1 MQPSSQYYGP
11 RREAN
16 VPYEEMECDNL
27 EDEPQVVAIIP
38 SYAQSS
44 SRVGESMGPPHNPVK
59 GPPRPAVPQPMGL
72 SKTREPGPEG
82 RATGENNTPT
92 LSKIVKLG
100 VGRGNPPSPALGRG
114 QVLQQPKAVLEAMH
128 PTPVVSQPQASTSQS
143 SRWYEDSE
151 YSPDR
156 EQFPTVEEARGRP
169 YNRSSFRGQKYE
181 RGHSRDP
188 SNHSGKVA
196 GVKKAPKRKFEGV
209 RKGLPLEG
217 SSLYLEAYHKALQ
230 LNIQVGERFNLRDPP
245 TRVVAIRNSDES
257 YVIFGAP
264 WSHFLTMRPT
274 KERLL
279 PHDRDAYVAPCH
291 PIALVRDTESLRDK
305 STILITVD
313 RNSRHAKFDDEVFNH
328 SFLFGTCTLSK
339 ADHADSCYC
348 TSEIFSRAMPAIV
361 SPVCLLS
368 KISYADA
375 LSVPDTDGC
384 FGINVTKVL
393 KRTYLPVGKRYEY
406 EAVVPL
412 PFLSNMAWRIRNFRP
427 AFSNESQSKA
437 IIKFFY
443 ACADPRYAREISN
456 VYRTSPD
463 KWDPENHPHHGEPA
477 EDSELHAHSKNL
489 YGSESLPRVQFSG
502 SHSMFSFHLSMAA
515 LTDDLVAEEV
525 HTKTPHDLEKFLL
538 RRYEQFLR
546 GQDQTIACPT
556 CPPVFSNREKPVV
569 KRYDRRLYI
578 NHYRQIHAGDI
589 SFAGLAFTTGLSQR
603 LMEAFMLYMMALTA
617 DYMVLSE
624 EGNVDRNY
632 NVATSPYHN
641 IKTAVLGRESRT
653 RIEATLPTASA
664 KAEQYN
670 PPPPG
675 TERMETEMENA
686 PLDKR
691 SKSERKNQPKL
702 VPKGPEADPPPK

>member
-16 VPYEEMECDNL
+16 FSYEEMEC
-27 EDEPQVVAIIP
+27 EGDEPQILAVIP
-38 SYAQSS
+38 STVQSS
-44 SRVGESMGPPHNPVK
+44 NKGVESMGPLQNPVK
-59 GPPRPAVPQPMGL
+59 GPPRPTVPQPMGL
-72 SKTREPGPEG
+72 SRARELGPDGKVPEVS
-82 RATGENNTPT
+82 NLPT
-92 LSKIVKLG
+92 LSKVVKLG
-100 VGRGNPPSPALGRG
+100 VGRGNPPLPALGRG
-114 QVLQQPKAVLEAMH
+114 QMLQQPKAVLEANH
-128 PTPVVSQPQASTSQS
+128 PIPVVSQPQASTSHS

-181 RGHSRDP
+181 KGHSREP
-188 SNHSGKVA
+188 SNHSGRIA

-209 RKGLPLEG
+209 KKGLPLEG
-217 SSLYLEAYHKALQ
+217 SSLYQEAYHKALQ
-230 LNIQVGERFNLRDPP
+230 LQVPVGERFDLRDPP

-264 WSHFLTMRPT
+264 WTHFLTMRPT

-291 PIALVRDTESLRDK
+291 PVALVRDTGSLRDK
-305 STILITVD
+305 STIFVTVD
-313 RNSRHAKFDDEVFNH
+313 RNSLHARFDEEVFNH
-328 SFLFGTCTLSK
+328 SFLFGACTLNS
-339 ADHADSCYC
+339 AEHVDSCYC
-348 TSEIFSRAMPAIV
+348 SSEKFSKVMPAIV

-393 KRTYLPVGKRYEY
+393 KRTYIPMGKRYEY
-406 EAVVPL
+406 EAVIPL
-412 PFLSNMAWRIRNFRP
+412 PYLSNMTWKTKNFRP
-427 AFSNESQSKA
+427 AFSGELQKKDL
-437 IIKFFY
+437 IKFFY
-443 ACADPRYAREISN
+443 ACADPRYAREIAT
-456 VYRTSPD
+456 VYRTSPE
-463 KWDPENHPHHGEPA
+463 KWDPKNHPHHGEPA

-502 SHSMFSFHLSMAA
+502 SHSMFSFHLSLAS
-515 LTDDLVAEEV
+515 LTDDFVAEEIEM
-525 HTKTPHDLEKFLL
+525 KTPHDIEKYLL
-538 RRYEQFLR
+538 RRNEQFLR

-569 KRYDRRLYI
+569 KRYDRRSYI

-603 LMEAFMLYMMALTA
+603 LMEAFMLYMMALTT
-617 DYMVLSE
+617 DFMVSPE
-624 EGNVDRNY
+624 EGNVDSNFK
-632 NVATSPYHN
+632 VKAFPYQN
-641 IKTAVLGRESRT
+641 IKTSVLGRDSGTRT
-653 RIEATLPTASA
+653 EAIAPSASA
-664 KAEQYN
+664 RAEQYS